1 VTWASAWSACRP
13 TACDPTRSNRRDEQN
28 ATFKHKRDLLCRTL
42 DAHVGDSC
50 RWSEPAGGLFLWLRL
65 PDDVDRD
72 KLQSLA
78 DQRGFRYARG
88 RAFQVDN
95 EDVPFIRLAFGHVPD
110 EMITEGI
117 PVLAECIR
125 EARTSNERGRPASL
139 FR

>member
-1 VTWASAWSACRP
+1 M
-13 TACDPTRSNRRDEQN
+13 
-28 ATFKHKRDLLCRTL
+28 
-42 DAHVGDSC
+42 
-50 RWSEPAGGLFLWLRL
+50 FLWLRL

-95 EDVPFIRLAFGHVPD
+95 EDVPFMRLAFGHVPD
-110 EMITEGI
+110 EMIVDGI

>member
-1 VTWASAWSACRP
+1 M
-13 TACDPTRSNRRDEQN
+13 
-28 ATFKHKRDLLCRTL
+28 
-42 DAHVGDSC
+42 
-50 RWSEPAGGLFLWLRL
+50 WLRL
-65 PDDVDRD
+65 PDDIDCD

-95 EDVPFIRLAFGHVPD
+95 EDVAYLRLAFGHVPD
-110 EMITEGI
+110 EMITQGI
-117 PVLAECIR
+117 PVLAQCID